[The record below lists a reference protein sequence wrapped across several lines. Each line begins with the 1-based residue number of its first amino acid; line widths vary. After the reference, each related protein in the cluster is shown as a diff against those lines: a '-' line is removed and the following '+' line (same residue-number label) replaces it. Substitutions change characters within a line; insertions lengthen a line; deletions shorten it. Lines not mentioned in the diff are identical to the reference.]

1 MNKWMI
7 AGVALS
13 FLLASC
19 SKDDDNTPQSG
30 NNTNVNGGAVVSFS
44 SNIFAS
50 VVVEVTGPGTR
61 APITAFEPNAQLGV
75 FGIPAIQGNHN
86 SDCDLFNK
94 KNESDFQAN
103 LFNACYTY
111 VPGYETLQTE
121 KLATFPNTSNAGLMM
136 YGYYPYTEEAEWREV
151 NRVAQWAIPWKLTPS
166 NMSETKDYMFTG
178 QTPTWY
184 SEVGTN
190 PIMLNFQ
197 HAFGRLDFSF
207 YSTSKQVCDAG
218 YRIQSVTVYC
228 NTGESGWMALTD
240 GTLSF
245 SPKDL
250 ICLHSTNNAGIT
262 YNTPGESVAKF
273 MFPPEQTLIQK
284 ITCQVKDGG
293 NNLREYTIYDYKYY
307 GYDISI
313 KKGKTTLMRI
323 NFLPKDATLS
333 GPANVDS
340 WTGGNTVDENVKLQ

>member
-1 MNKWMI
+1 MI

-50 VVVEVTGPGTR
+50 VVVEVTGLGTR
-61 APITAFEPNAQLGV
+61 APITAFESNAQLGV
-75 FGIPAIQGNHN
+75 FGIPAIQGGRNE
-86 SDCDLFNK
+86 DCDLFNK
-94 KNESDFQAN
+94 KNESDFQPN

-151 NRVAQWAIPWKLTPS
+151 NRVAQWAIPWKLNPRD
-166 NMSETKDYMFTG
+166 MSETRDYMFTG
-178 QTPTWY
+178 QAPTWY

-190 PIMLNFQ
+190 PVVLNFQ
-197 HAFGRLDFSF
+197 HAFGRLDFCF

-240 GTLSF
+240 GALSF

-250 ICLHSTNNAGIT
+250 VCLHSTNNAGIT

-323 NFLPKDATLS
+323 NFLPKDATFS

>member
-1 MNKWMI
+1 MI

-13 FLLASC
+13 CLLASC

-50 VVVEVTGPGTR
+50 VVVEVTGLGTR
-61 APITAFEPNAQLGV
+61 APITAFESNAQLGV
-75 FGIPAIQGNHN
+75 FGIPAIQGGRNE
-86 SDCDLFNK
+86 DCDLFNK
-94 KNESDFQAN
+94 KNESDFQPN

-136 YGYYPYTEEAEWREV
+136 YGYYPYTEEVEWREV
-151 NRVAQWAIPWKLTPS
+151 NRVAQWAIPWKLNPRD
-166 NMSETKDYMFTG
+166 MSETRDYMFTG
-178 QTPTWY
+178 QAPTWY

-190 PIMLNFQ
+190 PVVLNFQ
-197 HAFGRLDFSF
+197 HAFGRLDFCF

-240 GTLSF
+240 GALSF

-250 ICLHSTNNAGIT
+250 VCLHSTNNAGIT

-323 NFLPKDATLS
+323 NFLPKDATFS

-340 WTGGNTVDENVKLQ
+340 WTGGNTVDENLKLQ

>member
-1 MNKWMI
+1 MI

-166 NMSETKDYMFTG
+166 DMSETKDYMFTG

-228 NTGESGWMALTD
+228 NTGESGWMALTN

-245 SPKDL
+245 FFFFL

>member
-1 MNKWMI
+1 
-7 AGVALS
+7 
-13 FLLASC
+13 
-19 SKDDDNTPQSG
+19 
-30 NNTNVNGGAVVSFS
+30 
-44 SNIFAS
+44 
-50 VVVEVTGPGTR
+50 
-61 APITAFEPNAQLGV
+61 
-75 FGIPAIQGNHN
+75 
-86 SDCDLFNK
+86 
-94 KNESDFQAN
+94 
-103 LFNACYTY
+103 
-111 VPGYETLQTE
+111 
-121 KLATFPNTSNAGLMM
+121 
-136 YGYYPYTEEAEWREV
+136 
-151 NRVAQWAIPWKLTPS
+151 
-166 NMSETKDYMFTG
+166 
-178 QTPTWY
+178 
-184 SEVGTN
+184 
-190 PIMLNFQ
+190 
-197 HAFGRLDFSF
+197 
-207 YSTSKQVCDAG
+207 
-218 YRIQSVTVYC
+218 
-228 NTGESGWMALTD
+228 MALTN

>member
-1 MNKWMI
+1 MI

-166 NMSETKDYMFTG
+166 DMSETKDYMFTG

-228 NTGESGWMALTD
+228 NTGESGWMALTN

-340 WTGGNTVDENVKLQ
+340 WTGRNTVDENVKLQ

>member
-1 MNKWMI
+1 M
-7 AGVALS
+7 
-13 FLLASC
+13 ASC

-30 NNTNVNGGAVVSFS
+30 NNTNVKWWSCCIFLAPTD
-44 SNIFAS
+44 FAS

-61 APITAFEPNAQLGV
+61 APITAFESNAQLGV
-75 FGIPAIQGNHN
+75 FGIPAIQGGRNE
-86 SDCDLFNK
+86 DCDLFNK
-94 KNESDFQAN
+94 KNESDFQPN

-151 NRVAQWAIPWKLTPS
+151 NRVAQWAIPWKLNPRD
-166 NMSETKDYMFTG
+166 MSETRDYMFTG
-178 QTPTWY
+178 QAPTWY

-190 PIMLNFQ
+190 PVVLNFQ
-197 HAFGRLDFSF
+197 HAFGRLDFCF

-240 GTLSF
+240 GALSF

-250 ICLHSTNNAGIT
+250 VCLHSTNNAGIT

-313 KKGKTTLMRI
+313 KERAKTTLMRI
-323 NFLPKDATLS
+323 NFLPKDATFS

-340 WTGGNTVDENVKLQ
+340 WTGGNTVDENCKVTIITT

>member
-1 MNKWMI
+1 
-7 AGVALS
+7 
-13 FLLASC
+13 
-19 SKDDDNTPQSG
+19 
-30 NNTNVNGGAVVSFS
+30 
-44 SNIFAS
+44 
-50 VVVEVTGPGTR
+50 
-61 APITAFEPNAQLGV
+61 
-75 FGIPAIQGNHN
+75 
-86 SDCDLFNK
+86 
-94 KNESDFQAN
+94 
-103 LFNACYTY
+103 
-111 VPGYETLQTE
+111 
-121 KLATFPNTSNAGLMM
+121 M

-166 NMSETKDYMFTG
+166 DMSETKDYMFTG

-228 NTGESGWMALTD
+228 NTGESGWMALTN